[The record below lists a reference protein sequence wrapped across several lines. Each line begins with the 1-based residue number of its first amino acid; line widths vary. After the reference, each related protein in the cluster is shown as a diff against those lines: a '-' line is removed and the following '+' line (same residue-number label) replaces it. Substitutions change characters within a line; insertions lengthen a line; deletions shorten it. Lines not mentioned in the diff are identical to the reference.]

1 MLLRDV
7 AERAALPVSLDERRR
22 SPGSAQARTHT
33 HGELAATLLEAL
45 DWGNPLVRDVVRTHH
60 ASSAEA
66 SSADAPAAAAPRGL
80 PFVKRLFGPRD
91 DADWR
96 ARLTEI
102 ACVADRFTALTAHDP
117 ERPAR
122 THRQIMLELTRQA
135 RSQLSHEVVVA
146 LLLNW
151 APADAIAGSQQS
163 RSAERYAA

>member
-1 MLLRDV
+1 MS
-7 AERAALPVSLDERRR
+7 AADR
-22 SPGSAQARTHT
+22 
-33 HGELAATLLEAL
+33 LAARKRARIRTLSWARRCWRPWTGAL
-45 DWGNPLVRDVVRTHH
+45 PLVRDVVRTHH